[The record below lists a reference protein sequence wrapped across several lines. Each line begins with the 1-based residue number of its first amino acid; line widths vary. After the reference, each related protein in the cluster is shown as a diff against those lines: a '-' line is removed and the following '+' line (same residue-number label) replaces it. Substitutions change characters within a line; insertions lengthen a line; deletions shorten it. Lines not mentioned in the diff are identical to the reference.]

1 MVVMHL
7 GKMSVTV
14 LPMFIINPSQEH
26 LTRCR
31 REERE
36 MHVCLFFN
44 LPAELMT
51 ICHLY
56 SGRGGAERG
65 EI

>member
-26 LTRCR
+26 LKRHR

-36 MHVCLFFN
+36 MHVCLFSN
-44 LPAELMT
+44 LSAKLMT
-51 ICHLY
+51 ICHLC
-56 SGRGGAERG
+56 GGGGGAERG

>member
-26 LTRCR
+26 LKRRR

-36 MHVCLFFN
+36 MHVCLFSN
-44 LPAELMT
+44 LSAKLMT
-51 ICHLY
+51 ICHLC
-56 SGRGGAERG
+56 GGGGGDGLA
-65 EI
+65 